1 MKRLTLP
8 SKPLRCAVG
17 FPVLLTAAVL
27 GLVCGLFGLYPFGD
41 GSLCWC
47 DMRQQG
53 LPLLM
58 MLRNA
63 LRNGDGLAYLPQ
75 LTGGADFSS
84 VAAFFLMNPGSLLAV
99 IWKADK
105 LLNLL
110 NLLVFGKL
118 LLCAATAGWF
128 FMRRFPQNGVGF
140 ATAFSVSYAL
150 CGYGLLYYQ
159 NLMWLDVMALFP
171 LFLLAC
177 YALLE
182 RGRPLPYVVMMTL
195 SMIVC
200 FYIGFMVAIF
210 ALLFFGVHLFFDIP
224 HRKRTAT
231 QFVLGS
237 LMAALLSAPVW
248 VPAFAQVVR
257 SARGSYLSTS
267 LSSCGWGTPFATSLP
282 LLLCSAG
289 LPLLLIITL
298 MFSPRRTRKTDALA
312 VVCGLLLIPMLL
324 EPVNRMW
331 HMGSYMCFPCRFAFM
346 PIFLLLTLV
355 AHLWAH
361 APVSLCAR
369 RKTRILATAG
379 IGLAVI
385 GCGVSLA
392 FVFARHSE
400 EAARYV
406 RTLWGDAASLKVH
419 FLVFAIVA
427 LVAALWTVL
436 FRMGFFKK
444 SVAAVLLCG
453 LILCESTFYTSL
465 YIGKVPDYWQFD
477 TFQALTDLT
486 DKTESETFARVKT
499 SGDILDSNMVGAL
512 GYPSFGGYTS
522 FVTEGTLFTAKK
534 LGYTANWMDIGTSGG
549 TLFSDAFLSVG
560 ATVDLSRHAAS
571 GNTVLYDNG
580 TYRLEQTPFT
590 LPLGILTDEAT
601 ATALS
606 LLPIDNRLHVQETIA
621 QLLFDENELF
631 TRHSYAFTRNCEF
644 EKREGGASYH
654 IVADNPVIVYS
665 IAVSDKQTL
674 YFDCFDDLSTKVTEP
689 IFNSFSVEV
698 NGNVISGNYPN
709 AHESGFLE
717 LGTFQ
722 NEVVVVRLTPLKS
735 GSCSSFEVFGL
746 HHNVMERLLEN
757 ANAAPL
763 SYDGRGYEGTFIAGK
778 NDCLVVAVPYIDG
791 LSAVVDGHRRHVE
804 KTMDNFVRV
813 PLQSGESAVRLV
825 YSPPGRIVGWLLFA
839 FGAAVIALGIIFRKK
854 ITAFLQA
861 HRALIAVGKKAAL
874 FISLFA
880 STVCAIAVY
889 LFPLVY
895 KLLIS

>member
-8 SKPLRCAVG
+8 SKPFWCAVG

-27 GLVCGLFGLYPFGD
+27 GLVCAMFGLYPFGD

-118 LLCAATAGWF
+118 LLCAAFSGWF
-128 FMRRFPQNGVGF
+128 FIRRFPQNGVGF

-195 SMIVC
+195 SMVVC
-200 FYIGFMVAIF
+200 FYVGFMVALF
-210 ALLFFGVHLFFDIP
+210 ALLFFGVHLVFNVP

-289 LPLLLIITL
+289 LPLLLIVTL
-298 MFSPRRTRKTDALA
+298 MFSPRRTRKTDALT

-355 AHLWAH
+355 AHLWAQS
-361 APVSLCAR
+361 PVSLCTR
-369 RKTRILATAG
+369 RKTRVIAAAG
-379 IGLAVI
+379 IGLATL

-419 FLVFAIVA
+419 FLVFAVVA
-427 LVAALWTVL
+427 LVAALWAVL
-436 FRMGFFKK
+436 FRLGFLKK

-477 TFQALTDLT
+477 TFSALTDLA
-486 DKTESETFARVKT
+486 DKTESETFTRVKT
-499 SGDILDSNMVGAL
+499 SGDIFDSNMVGAL

-522 FVTEGTLFTAKK
+522 FVTEDTLYTAKK

-549 TLFSDAFLSVG
+549 TLFSDALLAVG
-560 ATVDLSRHAAS
+560 TTIDLTRHAAS

-590 LPLGILTDEAT
+590 LPLGLLTDEST

-606 LLPIDNRLHVQETIA
+606 TLPIDNRLHVQETVA
-621 QLLFDENELF
+621 QLLFDETKLF
-631 TRHSYAFTRNCEF
+631 TRYPYAFTKNCEF
-644 EKREGGASYH
+644 EKREGGAAYR
-654 IVADNPVIVYS
+654 IVADHPVIVYS

-674 YFDCFDDLSTKVTEP
+674 YFDCFDGCSTKVNEP

-698 NGNVISGNYPN
+698 NGKIISGNYPN

-717 LGTFQ
+717 LGTFE

-746 HHNVMERLLEN
+746 HHNAMKRILEN
-757 ANAAPL
+757 AATAPL
-763 SYDGRGYEGTFIAGK
+763 SYDGRGYEGTFIADK
-778 NDCLVVAVPYIDG
+778 NDCLVVAVPAIDG
-791 LSAVVDGHRRHVE
+791 LSAVVDGHRRHVD
-804 KTMDNFVRV
+804 KTMDNFVRI

-825 YSPPGRIVGWLLFA
+825 YSPPGQVAGWLLFA
-839 FGAAVIALGIIFRKK
+839 LGAAVIALALIFRKK
-854 ITAFLQA
+854 LTAFLEK
-861 HRALIAVGKKAAL
+861 HHALVAVGKRAAL
-874 FISLFA
+874 FLSLFA
-880 STVCAIAVY
+880 SAVCAIAVY